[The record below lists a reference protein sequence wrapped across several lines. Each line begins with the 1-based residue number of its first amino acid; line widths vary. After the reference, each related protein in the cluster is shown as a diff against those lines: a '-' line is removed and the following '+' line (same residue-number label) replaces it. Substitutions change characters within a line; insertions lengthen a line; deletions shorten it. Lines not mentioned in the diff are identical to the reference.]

1 MSAWPKKSSTGI
13 AGSRAKIEYPRDAGG
28 MAPAPP
34 RPPIHRQAPLL
45 VKMFSDPQPV
55 LDRLRAE
62 YGPVVG
68 LGFGPAKMAIVGGP
82 REVRS
87 LFTRPVEDFRW
98 NHKFNALAVV
108 VGEKSMIT
116 SDGDDW
122 ARRRASVQ
130 SAFSRRRLN
139 GWIPMIL
146 EQADAAIDALPA
158 EGTNEIDLYRVGRA
172 AILEIVVRAFFGE
185 SMADKAARFGEL
197 MQRPQDYLELPAWRQ
212 FPHPFPIGRRGRV
225 KADRRA
231 FDDLVRQ
238 AMASIRANPSGDPN
252 DVLEVL
258 VRDDSVC
265 EEEILDQA
273 NTLVGAGF
281 DTTAASLAWMLWC
294 CGLAP
299 DIWAALRIEADGVLG
314 PPGHDHDAADHTTLN
329 RLELADRVMRET
341 LRLHPAGVISPREA
355 ARDIEV
361 GGYTIDEGTL
371 VLWSAHLCGRDSD
384 VWNDPLRFYP
394 GRFHDMTEDQRAAAD
409 AAWVPFGGGRRN
421 CIGFALAQM
430 ELTLLIARFAQ
441 RLDVTPPA
449 SGKPG
454 PIGMVVNRPRGG
466 VPFHA
471 TRRS

>member
-1 MSAWPKKSSTGI
+1 M
-13 AGSRAKIEYPRDAGG
+13 
-28 MAPAPP
+28 MPAPP
-34 RPPIHRQAPLL
+34 RPPVHQQPTLL
-45 VKMFSDPQPV
+45 MAMFRNPQPV
-55 LDRLRAE
+55 LDQLRAE

-68 LGFGPAKMAIVGGP
+68 LGFGPAKLAIVGGP
-82 REVRS
+82 DEVRS

-108 VGEKSMIT
+108 VGSESMIT

-158 EGTNEIDLYRVGRA
+158 QGTHEIDLYRVGRA

-185 SMADKAARFGEL
+185 SMADKATRFGEL
-197 MQRPQDYLELPAWRQ
+197 MQRSQDYLELPAWKQ
-212 FPHPFPIGRRGRV
+212 LPHPFPIGKRGQV

-231 FDDLVRQ
+231 FDDLVRH
-238 AMASIRANPSGDPN
+238 AIVSIRANPSDDPA

-258 VRDDSVC
+258 VNDDSVS
-265 EEEILDQA
+265 EQEILDQV

-299 DIWAALRIEADGVLG
+299 DVWGALRAEADEVLG
-314 PPGHDHDAADHTTLN
+314 APGDDHDAVDHRTLN
-329 RLELADRVMRET
+329 RLEVAGRVVHET

-361 GGYTIDEGTL
+361 GGHTITKGTL
-371 VLWSAHLCGRDSD
+371 VLWSAHLSGRDPD
-384 VWNDPLRFYP
+384 VWNHPLHFDPDRFL
-394 GRFHDMTEDQRAAAD
+394 DLTDDQRAAAD

-430 ELTLLIARFAQ
+430 ELTLLIARLAQ

-449 SGKPG
+449 TGKPG
-454 PIGMVVNRPRGG
+454 PVGMVVNRPQGG
-466 VPFHA
+466 VPFQI
-471 TRRS
+471 TRRT

>member
-1 MSAWPKKSSTGI
+1 
-13 AGSRAKIEYPRDAGG
+13 
-28 MAPAPP
+28 MAQGPP
-34 RPPIHRQAPLL
+34 HPPINRQLPLL
-45 VKMFSDPQPV
+45 VNMFSDPQPV
-55 LDRLRAE
+55 LDQLRAE

-82 REVRS
+82 EEVRS
-87 LFTRPVEDFRW
+87 LFVRPVEDFRW

-108 VGEKSMIT
+108 VGKMSMIT
-116 SDGDDW
+116 SDGEDW
-122 ARRRASVQ
+122 ARRRKSVQ

-139 GWIPMIL
+139 GWIPMIV

-158 EGTNEIDLYRVGRA
+158 EGTHEIDLYVVGRA

-185 SMADKAARFGEL
+185 SMADNATRFGDL
-197 MQRPQDYLELPAWRQ
+197 MQRPQDYLELPVWKQ
-212 FPHPFPIGRRGRV
+212 LPHPFPFGRRGQV
-225 KADRRA
+225 KADRRD
-231 FDDLVRQ
+231 FDDLVRH
-238 AMASIRANPSGDPN
+238 AIALIRANPSREPN
-252 DVLEVL
+252 DTLEVL
-258 VRDDSVC
+258 VHDESLSKQ
-265 EEEILDQA
+265 EILDQA

-299 DIWAALRIEADGVLG
+299 GIWEALQAEADEVLG
-314 PPGHDHDAADHTTLN
+314 PPGHDDNALDHRTLN
-329 RLELADRVMRET
+329 QLEMADCVVRET

-361 GGYTIDEGTL
+361 GGYTITKGTL
-371 VLWSAHLCGRDSD
+371 VLWSAHLSGRDPD
-384 VWNDPLRFYP
+384 VWDHPLRFEP
-394 GRFHDMTEDQRAAAD
+394 NRFLDMTEAQRAAAD
-409 AAWVPFGGGRRN
+409 AAWFPFGGGRRN

-449 SGKPG
+449 TGKPG
-454 PIGMVVNRPRGG
+454 PVGMVVNRPRGG
-466 VPFHA
+466 VPFKV

>member
-1 MSAWPKKSSTGI
+1 MTS
-13 AGSRAKIEYPRDAGG
+13 
-28 MAPAPP
+28 APP
-34 RPPIHRQAPLL
+34 RPPIHQQPMLL
-45 VKMFSDPQPV
+45 AKMFSDPQPV
-55 LDRLRAE
+55 LDQLRAE

-82 REVRS
+82 QEVRS
-87 LFTRPVEDFRW
+87 LFTRPVDDFRW
-98 NHKFNALAVV
+98 NHKFNALAVL
-108 VGEKSMIT
+108 VGQESMIT

-146 EQADAAIDALPA
+146 EQADAAIDALP
-158 EGTNEIDLYRVGRA
+158 GQGPYEIDLYRVGRA

-185 SMADKAARFGEL
+185 SMADDATRFGEL
-197 MQRPQDYLELPAWRQ
+197 MQRPQDYLELPAWKQ
-212 FPHPFPIGRRGRV
+212 FPHPFPIGKRGQV

-238 AMASIRANPSGDPN
+238 AIASIRANPSGDPD

-258 VRDDSVC
+258 VHDDSVS
-265 EEEILDQA
+265 EQEILDQV

-299 DIWAALRIEADGVLG
+299 DVWAALRAEANEVFGASG
-314 PPGHDHDAADHTTLN
+314 NDAADHDTLN
-329 RLELADRVMRET
+329 RLDVADRVVRET
-341 LRLHPAGVISPREA
+341 LRLHPAGVISPLEA

-361 GGYTIDEGTL
+361 GGHTVTKGTL
-371 VLWSAHLCGRDSD
+371 VLWSAHLAGRDPD
-384 VWNDPLRFYP
+384 VWDHPLRFDP
-394 GRFHDMTEDQRAAAD
+394 DRWLDMTEDQRAAAD

-430 ELTLLIARFAQ
+430 ELTLLIAKLAQ
-441 RLDVTPPA
+441 RLDVDHPPT
-449 SGKPG
+449 GKPG
-454 PIGMVVNRPRGG
+454 PVGMVVNRPRGG
-466 VPFHA
+466 VPFRV

>member
-1 MSAWPKKSSTGI
+1 M
-13 AGSRAKIEYPRDAGG
+13 
-28 MAPAPP
+28 MPAPP
-34 RPPIHRQAPLL
+34 RPPVRQQPALL
-45 VKMFSDPQPV
+45 MAIFRNPQPV
-55 LDRLRAE
+55 LDQLRSE
-62 YGPVVG
+62 FGSVVG
-68 LGFGPAKMAIVGGP
+68 LGFGPAKLAIVGGP
-82 REVRS
+82 SEVRS

-108 VGEKSMIT
+108 VGSESMIT

-158 EGTNEIDLYRVGRA
+158 QGTHEIGLYRVGRA

-185 SMADKAARFGEL
+185 SMADKATRFGEL
-197 MQRPQDYLELPAWRQ
+197 MQHSQDYLELPAWKQ
-212 FPHPFPIGRRGRV
+212 LPHPFPIGKRGQV

-231 FDDLVRQ
+231 FDDLVKH
-238 AMASIRANPSGDPN
+238 AIVSIRANPSDDPT

-258 VRDDSVC
+258 VNDDSISDR
-265 EEEILDQA
+265 EILDQV

-299 DIWAALRIEADGVLG
+299 DVWTALRAEAEGVLG
-314 PPGHDHDAADHTTLN
+314 APGDDHDAVNHRTLN
-329 RLELADRVMRET
+329 RLEVAGRVVHET

-361 GGYTIDEGTL
+361 GGHTITKGTL
-371 VLWSAHLCGRDSD
+371 VLWSAHLSGRDPD
-384 VWNDPLRFYP
+384 VWNHPLHFDPDRFL
-394 GRFHDMTEDQRAAAD
+394 DLTDDQQAAAD

-430 ELTLLIARFAQ
+430 ELTLLIARLAQ
-441 RLDVTPPA
+441 RLDITPPA
-449 SGKPG
+449 TGKPG
-454 PIGMVVNRPRGG
+454 PVGMVVNRPQGG
-466 VPFHA
+466 VPFQ
-471 TRRS
+471 TTPRN

>member
-1 MSAWPKKSSTGI
+1 
-13 AGSRAKIEYPRDAGG
+13 
-28 MAPAPP
+28 MA
-34 RPPIHRQAPLL
+34 
-45 VKMFSDPQPV
+45 MFRNPQPV
-55 LDRLRAE
+55 LDQLRTE

-68 LGFGPAKMAIVGGP
+68 LGFGPAKLAIVGGP
-82 REVRS
+82 NEVRS

-108 VGEKSMIT
+108 VGSESMIT

-158 EGTNEIDLYRVGRA
+158 HGTHEIDLYRVGRA

-185 SMADKAARFGEL
+185 TMADKATRFGEL
-197 MQRPQDYLELPAWRQ
+197 MQGSQDYLELPAWKQ
-212 FPHPFPIGRRGRV
+212 LPHPFPIGKRGQV

-231 FDDLVRQ
+231 FDDLVRH
-238 AMASIRANPSGDPN
+238 AIVSIRANPSDDPA

-258 VRDDSVC
+258 VNDDSVS
-265 EEEILDQA
+265 EQEILDQV

-299 DIWAALRIEADGVLG
+299 DVWGALRAEADEVLG
-314 PPGHDHDAADHTTLN
+314 APGDDHDAVDHRTLN
-329 RLELADRVMRET
+329 RLEVAGRVVHET

-361 GGYTIDEGTL
+361 GGHTITKGTL
-371 VLWSAHLCGRDSD
+371 ILWSAHLSGRDPD
-384 VWNDPLRFYP
+384 VWNHPLHFDPDRFL
-394 GRFHDMTEDQRAAAD
+394 DLTDDQRAAAD

-430 ELTLLIARFAQ
+430 ELTLLIARLAQ

-449 SGKPG
+449 TGKPG
-454 PIGMVVNRPRGG
+454 PVGMVVNRPQGG
-466 VPFHA
+466 VPFQI
-471 TRRS
+471 TRRT

>member
-1 MSAWPKKSSTGI
+1 
-13 AGSRAKIEYPRDAGG
+13 
-28 MAPAPP
+28 MA
-34 RPPIHRQAPLL
+34 
-45 VKMFSDPQPV
+45 MFRNPQPV
-55 LDRLRAE
+55 LDQLRSE

-68 LGFGPAKMAIVGGP
+68 LGFGPAKLAIVGGP
-82 REVRS
+82 AEVRS

-108 VGEKSMIT
+108 VGSESMIA

-146 EQADAAIDALPA
+146 EQADSAIDALPA
-158 EGTNEIDLYRVGRA
+158 HGTHEIDLYRVGRA

-185 SMADKAARFGEL
+185 SMADKATQFGEL
-197 MQRPQDYLELPAWRQ
+197 MQRSQDYLELPAWKQ
-212 FPHPFPIGRRGRV
+212 LPHPFPIGKRGQV

-231 FDDLVRQ
+231 FDDLVRH
-238 AMASIRANPSGDPN
+238 AIVSIRRNPSDDPD

-258 VRDDSVC
+258 VNDDSVS
-265 EEEILDQA
+265 EREILDQV

-299 DIWAALRIEADGVLG
+299 DVWEALRAEADEVLG
-314 PPGHDHDAADHTTLN
+314 TPGHDHDAVDHRTLN
-329 RLELADRVMRET
+329 RLEVAGRVVHET

-361 GGYTIDEGTL
+361 GGHTITKGTL
-371 VLWSAHLCGRDSD
+371 VLWSAHLSGRDPD
-384 VWNDPLRFYP
+384 VWNHPLYFDPDRFL
-394 GRFHDMTEDQRAAAD
+394 DLTDDQRLAAD

-430 ELTLLIARFAQ
+430 ELTLLIARLAQ

-449 SGKPG
+449 TGKPG
-454 PIGMVVNRPRGG
+454 PIGMVVNRPQGG
-466 VPFHA
+466 VPFQI
-471 TRRS
+471 TRRT

>member
-1 MSAWPKKSSTGI
+1 MVHRLRIRDTLPRRLPSN
-13 AGSRAKIEYPRDAGG
+13 RA
-28 MAPAPP
+28 MAAAPP
-34 RPPIHRQAPLL
+34 RPPIHQQAPLL

-55 LDRLRAE
+55 LDQLRAE

-82 REVRS
+82 QEVRS
-87 LFTRPVEDFRW
+87 LFDRPVEDFRW

-108 VGEKSMIT
+108 VGKKSMIT

-130 SAFSRRRLN
+130 SSFSRRRLN

-146 EQADAAIDALPA
+146 EQADAAVDALPA
-158 EGTNEIDLYRVGRA
+158 EGTHDIDLYRVGRA

-185 SMADKAARFGEL
+185 SMADQATRFGEL
-197 MQRPQDYLELPAWRQ
+197 MQCPQDYLELPAWKQ
-212 FPHPFPIGRRGRV
+212 VPHPFPIGKRGRV
-225 KADRRA
+225 KADRRR
-231 FDDLVRQ
+231 FDGLVRQ
-238 AMASIRANPSGDPN
+238 AIASIRANPSGDPG

-258 VRDDSVC
+258 VHDDSVC
-265 EEEILDQA
+265 EQEILDQV

-299 DIWAALRIEADGVLG
+299 DIWAALRAEADAVLG
-314 PPGHDHDAADHTTLN
+314 APGHDRDRADHSTLN
-329 RLELADRVMRET
+329 RLEFADRVVRET

-361 GGYTIDEGTL
+361 GGHTITKGTL
-371 VLWSAHLCGRDSD
+371 VLWSAHLSGRDPD
-384 VWNDPLRFYP
+384 VWNDPLHFDP
-394 GRFHDMTEDQRAAAD
+394 DRFHDTTEDQWAAAG

-430 ELTLLIARFAQ
+430 ELTLLIARLAQ
-441 RLDVTPPA
+441 RLDVETPA
-449 SGKPG
+449 TGKPG

-466 VPFHA
+466 VPFKV
-471 TRRS
+471 TRRT